1 MKILACGVG
10 MQSTALAL
18 MACEQA
24 ITGTSLYPD
33 IPIYDAI
40 IFCDLGLEP
49 VWVKQQ
55 VEFIHCVCDEAGIPF
70 YILEKWGLDTKA
82 SACAFCPFHRNYF
95 FQYIRNNE
103 PKTYQEIVAVDH
115 LLRDKT
121 PKPPMDSDLF
131 ISRSRKRIENLTPAD
146 CNDAECFMYQ
156 GRSVWNGF

>member
-49 VWVKQQ
+49 
-55 VEFIHCVCDEAGIPF
+55 
-70 YILEKWGLDTKA
+70 
-82 SACAFCPFHRNYF
+82 
-95 FQYIRNNE
+95 
-103 PKTYQEIVAVDH
+103 
-115 LLRDKT
+115 
-121 PKPPMDSDLF
+121 
-131 ISRSRKRIENLTPAD
+131 
-146 CNDAECFMYQ
+146 
-156 GRSVWNGF
+156 GRSEERRVGKECRL

>member
-1 MKILACGVG
+1 MKILSCGAG

-33 IPIYDAI
+33 VPIYDAI

-70 YILEKWGLDTKA
+70 YILDAPLYQD
-82 SACAFCPFHRNYF
+82 FLRNF
-95 FQYIRNNE
+95 GQR
-103 PKTYQEIVAVDH
+103 
-115 LLRDKT
+115 RD
-121 PKPPMDSDLF
+121 
-131 ISRSRKRIENLTPAD
+131 RK
-146 CNDAECFMYQ
+146 
-156 GRSVWNGF
+156 SVV

>member
-1 MKILACGVG
+1 MKILACGAG
-10 MQSTALAL
+10 TQSTALAL

-24 ITGTSLYPD
+24 ITGISLYPD

-70 YILEKWGLDTKA
+70 YILEKWGLDAKA

-95 FQYIRNNE
+95 YQYVQQHE
-103 PKTYQEIVAVDH
+103 PETYAAILGVDN
-115 LLRDKT
+115 LLCDKT
-121 PKPPMDSDLF
+121 PMPPMKSMLF
-131 ISRSRKRIENLTPAD
+131 MSRSRKRIADLTPED
-146 CNDAECFMYQ
+146 CNDAECFEYCGQ
-156 GRSVWNGF
+156 QIWNGF